1 MSTPIFTT
9 SIIATGTTS
18 TGTAPNRTRTL
29 TNMSRSATATRTI
42 RTFIIGTFIDI
53 ARALTIASFAAAA
66 QAAPYVPKNDAAVLE
81 RLAVRPGDPVAREL
95 RRLRAELSLDPRDLD
110 VALRLAERY
119 FELAGAEGDPR
130 YTGYA
135 QAVLKPWWDLPDAPI
150 GARVMRAIVKQ
161 YSHDFSGALRD
172 LEAATREDP
181 ENALAWSWRAAIH
194 MVQADYDAARADC
207 EVLRAIETE
216 LGAVACMAYVDGTT
230 GKAAAAH
237 RALSAALARDAGVSS
252 AVKAWV
258 LTRLAEM
265 SLRQGDAKKT
275 EESFRSALALGVRD
289 QFLLAAWADF
299 LLDQRRPAEVVA
311 LLRNW
316 VPSDVLLLRLAL
328 AEKVLDAPAAKEH
341 IQALEAR
348 FDAAALRGDKL
359 HLQEEARFN
368 LYLLGQKEKALAL
381 AQENWKSQREPR
393 DARILLEAAL
403 AVSNR
408 SAAKEALDWLERSGH
423 EDPRLRQTA
432 EKLNAL
438 KP

>member
-1 MSTPIFTT
+1 MI
-9 SIIATGTTS
+9 
-18 TGTAPNRTRTL
+18 
-29 TNMSRSATATRTI
+29 
-42 RTFIIGTFIDI
+42 IDI
-53 ARALTIASFAAAA
+53 ARAVAIASFAVAAL
-66 QAAPYVPKNDAAVLE
+66 AAPYVPTDDATVLE
-81 RLAVRPGDPVAREL
+81 RLPVRPGDSVAREL
-95 RRLRAELSLDPRDLD
+95 RRLRAELARDPRDLE

-130 YTGYA
+130 YIGYA
-135 QAVLKPWWDLPDAPI
+135 QAALKPWWDLPDAPT

-181 ENALAWSWRAAIH
+181 KNAPAWSWRAAIH
-194 MVQADYDAARADC
+194 MVQADYAAARADC
-207 EVLRAIETE
+207 EALRGIETE
-216 LGAVACMAYVDGTT
+216 LGAVGCMAYVDGTT
-230 GKAAAAH
+230 GKAAAGH
-237 RALSAALARDAGVSS
+237 RALAAALARDSS
-252 AVKAWV
+252 ASSAAKVWV

-265 SLRQGDAKKT
+265 SLRQGDAKKS
-275 EESFRSALALGVRD
+275 EEYFRAALGLDVRD

-299 LLDQRRPAEVVA
+299 LLDQGRPAEAVA
-311 LLRNW
+311 LLRDW
-316 VPSDVLLLRLAL
+316 VRSDILLLRLAL
-328 AEKVLDAPAAKEH
+328 AEKALGAPAAREH
-341 IQALEAR
+341 IQALKAR

-368 LYLLGQKEKALAL
+368 LHLLAQKEKALAL

-403 AVSNR
+403 ATNDP

-432 EKLNAL
+432 EKLRTL
-438 KP
+438 KR